1 MQNPFDGA
9 RALAVECYAD
19 VSIHN
24 RGELIEATGP
34 DGNYYYGEVD
44 GIMPGMGIIWINEL
58 GGYRAAKAAETVID
72 PLSYEVTDRKH
83 PNFLEYAL
91 PA

>member
-1 MQNPFDGA
+1 LQNPFDGA

-44 GIMPGMGIIWINEL
+44 GIMPGMGIIWINDRSL
-58 GGYRAAKAAETVID
+58 GFRKMLDSDDYAVRVI
-72 PLSYEVTDRKH
+72 SC
-83 PNFLEYAL
+83 
-91 PA
+91 